1 MTAGEPEVNGLIYY
15 VAAAVL
21 WTGPAAQI
29 PDLRRHRR
37 DRLKWTFCAVI
48 FLSGLSFLLG
58 APPTVAIV
66 NSATGITNMAAALT
80 YGTVTAFSAAS
91 LILIV
96 QWRDS
101 DFRTARAWLFSYV
114 AVILAQ
120 SILFALG
127 NTPVERREDFDTYYA
142 STPFIREMIVLYLT
156 AHVVAALTT
165 TVLCW
170 RWTRQVKRWTRAS
183 MVLLVMGWLFT
194 SAYSIVKFAALSA
207 HWLGLSW
214 DGLSTRIAPL
224 IALGAC
230 LTSAGYILPV
240 IGPRIDSALVY
251 VRLRPLFRLL
261 ATPTC
266 TPCSGAP
273 PSWRTIGDVG
283 LRLTTRE
290 TAIRDGLGR
299 LAGHLDDQVRQHAY
313 REALAAGSSSAA
325 AEAIGTAAMI
335 AVAVLAEAP
344 SPARASGTI
353 AIAVGDIDI
362 VVPKSGYVPRSSTG
376 PRILD
381 TGQLSLLSLSRAVRT
396 PIVDAA
402 VQSRRSRVRQ
412 H

>member
-1 MTAGEPEVNGLIYY
+1 MNGLIYY

-21 WTGPAAQI
+21 WTGLAAQI

-156 AHVVAALTT
+156 AHAVAALTT

-240 IGPRIDSALVY
+240 IGPRIDSALAY

-261 ATPTC
+261 ATPTR
-266 TPCSGAP
+266 TPRSGAP

-313 REALAAGSSSAA
+313 REALAAGSSSAT

-362 VVPKSGYVPRSSTG
+362 VVPKRGYVPRSSTG

-402 VQSRRSRVRQ
+402 VRSRRSRVRQ